1 MELKVIV
8 MITTLVLPGG
18 DAGVH
23 VKPFTDNASCI
34 AAADIEASDPFVHA
48 VECAELDD
56 GVLQLRFAPQ
66 QGADGQSLAGRP
78 AG

>member
-34 AAADIEASDPFVHA
+34 AAADIEATDPFVHA
-48 VECAELDD
+48 VECAELDN
-56 GVLQLRFAPQ
+56 GVLQLKFAPQ
-66 QGADGQSLAGRP
+66 HGAAGDTTTGRP